1 LNKADRLLRSAVKL
15 RNSAGMLPQFDI
27 GSVGHLRGAF
37 LRRIVVDAFEVDSF
51 DVMAV
56 AGDQICA
63 IV

>member
-1 LNKADRLLRSAVKL
+1 
-15 RNSAGMLPQFDI
+15 MLPQFDI

-56 AGDQICA
+56 ASDQICA